1 MVLSL
6 PPRLAYQNRGLDKR
20 LIQNFIDELYA
31 ADSEQELKNTML
43 TAAEALD
50 LPNFVY
56 LGISK
61 RAMANP
67 LVITTYPAA
76 WERRYLGRAYQC
88 IDPVVMRAFSSRA
101 PFHWG
106 TDDALRNLS
115 KNQLQIFDEAAMFG
129 VRCGFT
135 VAIHDEF
142 GRMSAVTFAS
152 QEKPKVFQRSLQTNE
167 NLLHLMAVH
176 FHVHARQK
184 LGFGAS
190 SAWPRLSARETQCL
204 QWAAHGKTRWEISRI
219 LQVSRRTVAF
229 HIDNAR
235 TKLDAASTT
244 EAVAKAVWENLIT
257 PP

>member
-1 MVLSL
+1 M
-6 PPRLAYQNRGLDKR
+6 
-20 LIQNFIDELYA
+20 IQTFIDELYA
-31 ADSEQELKNTML
+31 ADSEQELKSAMQ

-56 LGISK
+56 LGIAK
-61 RAMANP
+61 RMMASP
-67 LVITTYPAA
+67 LVITSYPGA
-76 WERRYLGRAYQC
+76 WEHRYLGRAYQC
-88 IDPVVMRAFSSRA
+88 IDPVVKQAFSSHM

-106 TDDALRNLS
+106 TDDTLRNLS

-129 VRCGFT
+129 LRCGFT
-135 VAIHDEF
+135 VPIHDEF

-152 QEKPKVFQRSLQTNE
+152 QEKPKVFQRALKTNE

-176 FHVHARQK
+176 FHVHTRQK

-190 SAWPRLSARETQCL
+190 SAWPRLSPRETQCL

-219 LQVSRRTVAF
+219 LRVSHRTVSF

-235 TKLDAASTT
+235 AKLDAVSTT
-244 EAVAKAVWENLIT
+244 EAVAKAVRENLIT